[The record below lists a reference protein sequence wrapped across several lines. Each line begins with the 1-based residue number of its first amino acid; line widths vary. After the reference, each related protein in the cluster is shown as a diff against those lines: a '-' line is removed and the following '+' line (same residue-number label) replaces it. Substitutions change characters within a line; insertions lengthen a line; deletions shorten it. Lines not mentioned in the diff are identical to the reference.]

1 MEEYTIQVNNLT
13 KVFTKQIR
21 QKGLLGMIKS
31 LFSTK
36 KVKLTAV
43 NNISFSIKKGEMV
56 AYIGANGAG
65 KSTTIKMMTGI
76 LTPTSGEVLIDG
88 LKPYDSKKRKEVLK
102 KIGVVFGQRT
112 QLWWDLPL
120 LETYYLLKDI
130 YEISDEDFNERFTYL
145 RKTLELEKFIQS
157 PVRTLS
163 LGQRMRADLA
173 ASLIHNPEILF
184 LDEPTSGLDPG
195 TERSIM
201 KTLKTMS
208 EMGKTIILV
217 THNTLN
223 LHLCDKIAFF
233 GEGGKLCFFGS
244 PNDALE
250 FFNVTDFVDIYNIIN
265 EDVDAWK
272 TKFDNSVYA
281 QNMTEIEAKPSTNKV
296 INKKKSFF
304 KQLSILIARYIK
316 LISNDIQ
323 QMMLLFA
330 QAPLIAMLLS
340 LVTTDQLYKGY
351 DDTKA
356 ILFSLGCSSIWL
368 GLLNAIQ
375 EICKEKVILQK
386 EHMADLKLSAYLFSK
401 IIVQGILAFLQA
413 TCLVFIFQKMSG
425 QAETSILINPFWD
438 MQIICLQR

>member
-130 YEISDEDFNERFTYL
+130 YEVSDEDFNERFTYL

-184 LDEPTSGLDPG
+184 LDEPTIGLDVLVKEHIIKAIKEINEKYNTTVILTTHDMNDIISLCNRVIIIDEG
-195 TERSIM
+195 KILFDGHIDEVKNRFGKIKNIFLSSNNFDADKLLSIYPEILIDNENNNIKIEFDADKTNINDLM
-201 KTLKTMS
+201 KTIFYCGDIKDISIKENDLSNVVKQIY
-208 EMGKTIILV
+208 ENK
-217 THNTLN
+217 
-223 LHLCDKIAFF
+223 AF
-233 GEGGKLCFFGS
+233 
-244 PNDALE
+244 
-250 FFNVTDFVDIYNIIN
+250 
-265 EDVDAWK
+265 
-272 TKFDNSVYA
+272 
-281 QNMTEIEAKPSTNKV
+281 
-296 INKKKSFF
+296 
-304 KQLSILIARYIK
+304 
-316 LISNDIQ
+316 
-323 QMMLLFA
+323 
-330 QAPLIAMLLS
+330 
-340 LVTTDQLYKGY
+340 
-351 DDTKA
+351 
-356 ILFSLGCSSIWL
+356 
-368 GLLNAIQ
+368 
-375 EICKEKVILQK
+375 
-386 EHMADLKLSAYLFSK
+386 
-401 IIVQGILAFLQA
+401 
-413 TCLVFIFQKMSG
+413 
-425 QAETSILINPFWD
+425 
-438 MQIICLQR
+438 

>member
-130 YEISDEDFNERFTYL
+130 YEVSDEDFNERFTYL

-184 LDEPTSGLDPG
+184 LDEPTIGLDVLVKEHIIKAIKEINEKYNTTVILTTHDMNDIISLCNRVIIIDEG
-195 TERSIM
+195 KILFDGSIDEIKNKFGNIKTISLKSSNFQSDKLLSIYPEILIDNENNNIKIEFDADKTNINDLM
-201 KTLKTMS
+201 KTIFDCGDIKDISIKENDLSNVVKQIY
-208 EMGKTIILV
+208 ENK
-217 THNTLN
+217 
-223 LHLCDKIAFF
+223 AF
-233 GEGGKLCFFGS
+233 
-244 PNDALE
+244 
-250 FFNVTDFVDIYNIIN
+250 
-265 EDVDAWK
+265 
-272 TKFDNSVYA
+272 
-281 QNMTEIEAKPSTNKV
+281 
-296 INKKKSFF
+296 
-304 KQLSILIARYIK
+304 
-316 LISNDIQ
+316 
-323 QMMLLFA
+323 
-330 QAPLIAMLLS
+330 
-340 LVTTDQLYKGY
+340 
-351 DDTKA
+351 
-356 ILFSLGCSSIWL
+356 
-368 GLLNAIQ
+368 
-375 EICKEKVILQK
+375 
-386 EHMADLKLSAYLFSK
+386 
-401 IIVQGILAFLQA
+401 
-413 TCLVFIFQKMSG
+413 
-425 QAETSILINPFWD
+425 
-438 MQIICLQR
+438 

>member
-130 YEISDEDFNERFTYL
+130 YEVSDEDFNERFTYL
-145 RKTLELEKFIQS
+145 QKTLELEKFIQS

-184 LDEPTSGLDPG
+184 LDEPTIGLDVLVKEHIIKAIKEINEKYNTTVILTTHDMNDIISLCNRVIIIDEG
-195 TERSIM
+195 KILFDGHIDEVKNRFGNIKNIFLSSNNFVADKLLSIYPEILIDNENNNIKIEFDADKTNINDLM
-201 KTLKTMS
+201 KTIFDCGDIKDISIKENDLSNVVKQIY
-208 EMGKTIILV
+208 ENK
-217 THNTLN
+217 
-223 LHLCDKIAFF
+223 AF
-233 GEGGKLCFFGS
+233 
-244 PNDALE
+244 
-250 FFNVTDFVDIYNIIN
+250 
-265 EDVDAWK
+265 
-272 TKFDNSVYA
+272 
-281 QNMTEIEAKPSTNKV
+281 
-296 INKKKSFF
+296 
-304 KQLSILIARYIK
+304 
-316 LISNDIQ
+316 
-323 QMMLLFA
+323 
-330 QAPLIAMLLS
+330 
-340 LVTTDQLYKGY
+340 
-351 DDTKA
+351 
-356 ILFSLGCSSIWL
+356 
-368 GLLNAIQ
+368 
-375 EICKEKVILQK
+375 
-386 EHMADLKLSAYLFSK
+386 
-401 IIVQGILAFLQA
+401 
-413 TCLVFIFQKMSG
+413 
-425 QAETSILINPFWD
+425 
-438 MQIICLQR
+438 